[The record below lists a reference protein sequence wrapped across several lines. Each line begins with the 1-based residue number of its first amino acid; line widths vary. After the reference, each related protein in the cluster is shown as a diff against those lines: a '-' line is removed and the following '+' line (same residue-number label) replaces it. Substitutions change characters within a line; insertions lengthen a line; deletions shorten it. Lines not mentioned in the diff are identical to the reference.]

1 MRLTKTA
8 AMLAALI
15 ALSFGLPAAAADG
28 DPAQGKIKAYNC
40 LGCHGIP
47 GYHNVYPTYKVPRL
61 GGQHAAY
68 LEASLK
74 AYRDGNRS
82 HPTMQAQGG
91 SLSDQDIADI
101 AAWFAVAPVHK
112 DDNAVVVG
120 GDAEKGKELAATC
133 TACHGPTGAADN
145 DQYPIIAGQYGDYLA
160 RTLEGYKT
168 GRRNNA
174 IMKGFAANLSEQDM
188 KDLAA
193 WFTQQESP
201 LYVPS
206 FPK

>member
-1 MRLTKTA
+1 MSLTKPVA
-8 AMLAALI
+8 ACAALLAAL
-15 ALSFGLPAAAADG
+15 LCLPATAQTG
-28 DPAQGKIKAYNC
+28 DPAEGQVKAYNC

-47 GYHNVYPTYKVPRL
+47 GYHNVYPTYTVPRL
-61 GGQHAAY
+61 GGQHVAY
-68 LEASLK
+68 LEAALK
-74 AYRDGNRS
+74 AYRSGARS

-101 AAWFAVAPVHK
+101 AVWFASAPPHA
-112 DDNAVVVG
+112 DDTPVVVG
-120 GDAEKGKELAATC
+120 GDPDKGKELSATC

-160 RTLEGYKT
+160 RTLEGYKN

-174 IMKGFAANLSEQDM
+174 IMKGFAAQLSKQDM

-193 WFTQQESP
+193 YFTVQESP
-201 LYVPS
+201 LYVPGLGN
-206 FPK
+206 